1 MAFICLE
8 IQVFQYKKKQT
19 DKMTDW
25 DNATEGT
32 HRQSNEI
39 SKKKKFFLT
48 KLLEKGTFP
57 PKNNAIN
64 RLEDFELLKI
74 LFPSL

>member
-39 SKKKKFFLT
+39 SKKNSSEQNYWKRGL
-48 KLLEKGTFP
+48 FP
-57 PKNNAIN
+57 PKTMQST
-64 RLEDFELLKI
+64 D
-74 LFPSL
+74 

>member
-1 MAFICLE
+1 MDFICLE

-39 SKKKKFFLT
+39 SKKKNSSEQNYWKR
-48 KLLEKGTFP
+48 G
-57 PKNNAIN
+57 
-64 RLEDFELLKI
+64 
-74 LFPSL
+74 LFPQKTKQSTD